1 MWSGPFCSAILQC
14 LSLSLSD
21 DSNHSYA
28 SRAPFTY
35 LSGVRRPAKRGMRSQ
50 ALLIHVIVIFFSCVS
65 CTWWQPANS
74 AAPGRVRGAWI
85 FQFICTAPV
94 CNSLWSRD
102 AWCRSSNVDEDV
114 YGRKKNHCCCIVRSL
129 SFVVFYT
136 LLRVYCHH
144 YFLLPRVS
152 VNLN

>member
-114 YGRKKNHCCCIVRSL
+114 YGRKKITVVALFVLYRLLFFTHCYACTVIIISFSL
-129 SFVVFYT
+129 EC
-136 LLRVYCHH
+136 L
-144 YFLLPRVS
+144 
-152 VNLN
+152 

>member
-50 ALLIHVIVIFFSCVS
+50 ALLIHVIVIFFPVCRVHGGSRQ
-65 CTWWQPANS
+65 TQPRQAES
-74 AAPGRVRGAWI
+74 AALGFSSLFVRRRFATHSGREMHG
-85 FQFICTAPV
+85 
-94 CNSLWSRD
+94 
-102 AWCRSSNVDEDV
+102 
-114 YGRKKNHCCCIVRSL
+114 
-129 SFVVFYT
+129 VV
-136 LLRVYCHH
+136 
-144 YFLLPRVS
+144 PAM
-152 VNLN
+152 